1 MNVNIFLTKTKN
13 DMSDYTK
20 IKSMVKVF
28 KSYGIEYPSKV
39 KKAGF
44 EKELGFDRIF
54 VGGLIFDMEEAIQ
67 VYLGQEEADLIE
79 NPLDVIQH
87 MLGRTDFSQEGYAD
101 LRKMDNQYASG

>member
-1 MNVNIFLTKTKN
+1 MFNMKK
-13 DMSDYTK
+13 MSDYSK

-39 KKAGF
+39 KKAAF

-67 VYLGQEEADLIE
+67 VYLDQEEVDLIK
-79 NPLDVIQH
+79 NPLDIMH
-87 MLGRTDFSQEGYAD
+87 YMLGRTHFLP
-101 LRKMDNQYASG
+101 LRYYDIRQMDNQYASV